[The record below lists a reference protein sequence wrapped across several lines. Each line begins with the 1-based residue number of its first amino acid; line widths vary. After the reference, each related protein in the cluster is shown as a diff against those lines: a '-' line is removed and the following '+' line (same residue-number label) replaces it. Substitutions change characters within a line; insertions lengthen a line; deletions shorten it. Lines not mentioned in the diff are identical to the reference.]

1 MSCHVRLLFVVLL
14 SEVAMVVIFGDG
26 SDFLDHASF

>member
-1 MSCHVRLLFVVLL
+1 MSCHVCLLFIVLL

-26 SDFLDHASF
+26 SDFLDRASF